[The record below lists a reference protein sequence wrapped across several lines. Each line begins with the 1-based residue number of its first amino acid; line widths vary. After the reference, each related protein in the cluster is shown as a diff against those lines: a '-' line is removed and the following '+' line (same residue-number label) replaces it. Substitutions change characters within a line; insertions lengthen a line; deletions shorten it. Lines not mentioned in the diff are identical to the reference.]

1 LPFGK
6 PLPVGHWCE
15 KEFSMFKKL
24 SAGYRNAGIALFCS
38 LPVLAMAQGTDPFD
52 AAVTSVT
59 AKVNLY
65 WPQLVGIAAIAV
77 GFAIGMKYVRKIR
90 GAA

>member
-1 LPFGK
+1 MKPFHAAKRFGAK
-6 PLPVGHWCE
+6 VTHRVRDAALVASVALLSSPV
-15 KEFSMFKKL
+15 F
-24 SAGYRNAGIALFCS
+24 
-38 LPVLAMAQGTDPFD
+38 AQGTDPFD

-77 GFAIGMKYVRKIR
+77 AFAIGLKYVRKIR